1 MSRKI
6 KHLLMAFVIV
16 ILSLSFNTQKLSAS
30 TNRGVSLQIFYDELA
45 NYGDWINNYDYG
57 YVWRPNVERDFRP
70 YYSNGH
76 WAMTNYGNTW
86 VSDYQWGWAA
96 FHYGRWFYDDY
107 DGWIWLPDTN
117 WGPAWVNW
125 RTGGGYYGWAPLGP
139 SISIH
144 INVGRKH
151 YTPDNHWVFI
161 PQRCIYYPSY
171 RNYWEPRRNVF
182 IIQNTTIINNIY
194 SNRNVNY
201 NYGPGVD
208 DVRRATKR
216 EVPIYRI
223 ADDRKPGATRISK
236 DAISIYRPDVIR
248 DDRNAAPRYTATA
261 TPRPVRSGDNIP
273 RRRGDYIPDKNTVT
287 IDQSQLDRGNDNNR
301 SSRTDAANNQPNAPI
316 QSSKTERPAVVKQER
331 ESNTTLKSNP
341 SPTKRDANSKQS
353 DDNNRPVRP
362 VRNSEN
368 RGG

>member
-6 KHLLMAFVIV
+6 KHLVRAFGVI
-16 ILSLSFNTQKLSAS
+16 ILLLSLNTQRLSAS
-30 TNRGVSLQIFYDELA
+30 PNRGVSLQIFYDELA
-45 NYGDWINNYDYG
+45 NYGDWISSNDYG
-57 YVWRPNVERDFRP
+57 YVWRPNVNRDFRP

-125 RTGGGYYGWAPLGP
+125 RTGSGYYGWAPLGP
-139 SISIH
+139 NISIN
-144 INVGRKH
+144 INMGRKH
-151 YTPDNHWVFI
+151 YTPDNYWVFI
-161 PQRCIYYPSY
+161 PQRHIYNPSY
-171 RNYWEPRRNVF
+171 SSYWEPRRNVY
-182 IIQNTTIINNIY
+182 IIQNTTIINNVY
-194 SNRNVNY
+194 SNRNVSY

-216 EVPIYRI
+216 DVAVYRI
-223 ADDRKPGATRISK
+223 SDDRRPGATRISN
-236 DAISIYRPDVIR
+236 DAVSIYRPDITK
-248 DDRNAAPRYTATA
+248 DDRNAAPRYSTT
-261 TPRPVRSGDNIP
+261 TSPRPARSSDNNSG
-273 RRRGDYIPDKNTVT
+273 RRGEHASDRNTVT

-301 SSRTDAANNQPNAPI
+301 SSRSDAVNNQPNVPT
-316 QSSKTERPAVVKQER
+316 QDSKTQRPEPVRQER
-331 ESNTTLKSNP
+331 EERMAPKSIPSTTK
-341 SPTKRDANSKQS
+341 K
-353 DDNNRPVRP
+353 DDNTRPVRP
-362 VRNSEN
+362 IRNAEN